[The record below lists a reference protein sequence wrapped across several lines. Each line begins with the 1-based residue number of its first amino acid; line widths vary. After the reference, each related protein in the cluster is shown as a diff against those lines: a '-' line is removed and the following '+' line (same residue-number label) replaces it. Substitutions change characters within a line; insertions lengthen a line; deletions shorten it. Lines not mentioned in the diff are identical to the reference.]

1 MPVNTKYKT
10 YCKCYTDGSKNDS
23 SVCTAA
29 YIEDTMFSMQ

>member
-23 SVCTAA
+23 SISTTT
-29 YIEDTMFSMQ
+29 YIEDTNFSI